1 MVLPVLNEDE
11 RKVIEK
17 LSHRRLFARFPSN
30 VKIDVKYIFDRKDI
44 LGASVTKNLISVNVV
59 RS

>member
-1 MVLPVLNEDE
+1 MNEDE
-11 RKVIEK
+11 RKVMEK

-30 VKIDVKYIFDRKDI
+30 VKIDANYIFYRKDI
-44 LGASVTKNLISVNVV
+44 LGASVTKNLITVNVV